1 MKHFLRRYRT
11 IHAIELKELDYYKN
25 EEND

>member
-1 MKHFLRRYRT
+1 MKHFLRRYCLEHCR
-11 IHAIELKELDYYKN
+11 ALKELDYYKN